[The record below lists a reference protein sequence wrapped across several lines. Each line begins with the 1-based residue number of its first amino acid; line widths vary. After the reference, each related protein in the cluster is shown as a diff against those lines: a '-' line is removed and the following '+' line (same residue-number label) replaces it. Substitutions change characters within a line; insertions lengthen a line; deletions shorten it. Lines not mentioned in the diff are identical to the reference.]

1 MERSDLTG
9 RSQIT
14 IVNGTRSAIWVAIY
28 KRSPLRTDE
37 PPIAWQVVSPPP
49 RGKTALFIPRELQV
63 CARYSFEPENP
74 RRPVY
79 QTNVCRVSHAPAG
92 AGFVIES
99 VPSQDRRT
107 WGAVLNRTVENPGWY
122 QIRVVNRFSLGVSIH
137 LRMEE
142 RAIFPPRIVPPMAAS
157 TEDLDSPFY
166 IAVLPLPRAA
176 GDLLPSSE
184 IALTEIAVKVG
195 ESVKVQGGPRKG
207 FKISR
212 ASEGDSTIDSEIKKR
227 APVKKPKPASPRRE
241 RGKTRKAAARP
252 DQS

>member
-1 MERSDLTG
+1 MESSVLTG
-9 RSQIT
+9 RPRVT

-37 PPIAWQVVSPPP
+37 PPIAWQIVSPPP

-74 RRPVY
+74 WRPVH
-79 QTNVCRVSHAPAG
+79 QTNVCRVPHAPAG

-107 WGAVLNRTVENPGWY
+107 WGAVLNRAAENPGWS
-122 QIRVVNRFSLGVSIH
+122 QIRVVNRFSIGVSIH

-142 RAIFPPRIVPPMAAS
+142 RAIFPPRIVPPMAVL
-157 TEDLDSPFY
+157 TEDLDSLFY
-166 IAVLPLPRAA
+166 VAVLPLPRAA
-176 GDLLPSSE
+176 GDLLPISE

-195 ESVKVQGGPRKG
+195 ESVRVQGGPRRG

-212 ASEGDSTIDSEIKKR
+212 VSAGDSTRDPEPDIK
-227 APVKKPKPASPRRE
+227 AIEQPKPAKKPASRRRTPR
-241 RGKTRKAAARP
+241 KTRKTPAK
-252 DQS
+252 